1 MRGSRRAYLKKRK
14 MKKETFEGLC
24 SIVNEMTAIRQKCQ
38 ESLSKKIKDYELPD
52 FERTHLKLQMK
63 MNIDKI
69 SDYARIKVEL
79 RRVYE
84 RYKDGY
90 V

>member
-1 MRGSRRAYLKKRK
+1 

-38 ESLSKKIKDYELPD
+38 ESLSKKVKDYNLLPED
-52 FERTHLKLQMK
+52 LVHIKLQMK
-63 MNIDKI
+63 MNMDKI
-69 SDYARIKVEL
+69 AYYSRIKVDL

-84 RYKDGY
+84 EYKKE
-90 V
+90 